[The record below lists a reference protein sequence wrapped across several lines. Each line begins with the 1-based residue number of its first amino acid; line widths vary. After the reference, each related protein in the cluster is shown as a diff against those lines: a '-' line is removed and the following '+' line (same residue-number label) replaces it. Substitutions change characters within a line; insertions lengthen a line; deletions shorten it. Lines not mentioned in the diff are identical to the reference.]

1 MEKRE
6 GKGRALEYKIARLL
20 YFLAI
25 DYTYP
30 SIVIHIQVILLII
43 FDGSLGIARSK
54 GKMWGIL
61 DRIMG

>member
-6 GKGRALEYKIARLL
+6 GRGRALEYKIARLL

-54 GKMWGIL
+54 VKM
-61 DRIMG
+61 